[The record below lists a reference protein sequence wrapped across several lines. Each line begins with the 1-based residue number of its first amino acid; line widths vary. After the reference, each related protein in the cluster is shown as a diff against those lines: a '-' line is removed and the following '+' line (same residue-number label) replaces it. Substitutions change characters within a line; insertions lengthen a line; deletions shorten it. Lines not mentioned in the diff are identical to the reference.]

1 MWLTVK
7 LRHKSSYLL
16 TYVLKNSGLGLGSQV
31 LVLVLGLGF
40 ERKVIDD
47 ITVAM
52 LNNEL
57 ENGEWNN

>member
-1 MWLTVK
+1 LWLTVK

-31 LVLVLGLGF
+31 LVLGLGF